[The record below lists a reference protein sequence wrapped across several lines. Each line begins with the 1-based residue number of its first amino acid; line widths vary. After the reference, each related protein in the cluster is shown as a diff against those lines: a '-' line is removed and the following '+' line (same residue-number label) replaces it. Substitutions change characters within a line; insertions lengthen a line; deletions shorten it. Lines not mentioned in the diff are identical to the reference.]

1 MYQGKMAFAVKV
13 DGKILRERGEAVFL
27 PFGSEYTL
35 LIKNLNNRRACVR
48 ITLDGQEVVDGG
60 LIVNANSSVDLERFV
75 KPGQL
80 EKGNRFK
87 FIERTG
93 KVEATRGIG
102 LEDGILRVEFEFE
115 KEVPK
120 YVPPVQHIYHHYN
133 HYPLYRGFSI
143 GDSIFYGS
151 ASASSI
157 SGSTSGS
164 LSSNATMDSYS
175 APEVKLRSRS
185 VGDEALVGEVK
196 TSSGIVQGQNMA
208 GITVPGSVSEQKFTT
223 VNFTGDGTTDVMIIR
238 LFGETADAPVK
249 APVTVKT
256 KQKCTTCGHVNKA
269 TAKFCSECGTG
280 LEIV

>member
-13 DGKILRERGEAVFL
+13 AGKILREHGESVYL

-60 LIVNANSSVDLERFV
+60 LIVGANSSVDLERFV

-80 EKGNRFK
+80 DKGNRFK

-93 KVEATRGIG
+93 KVEATRGIQ

-115 KEVPK
+115 KEYPK
-120 YVPPVQHIYHHYN
+120 YEPPVYHHHHYYN
-133 HYPLYRGFSI
+133 RVYPLGGLYN
-143 GDSIFYGS
+143 
-151 ASASSI
+151 I
-157 SGSTSGS
+157 SGSLGGS
-164 LSSNATMDSYS
+164 AALAGETYAAAASFSSTEPLLQA
-175 APEVKLRSRS
+175 RSLDR
-185 VGDEALVGEVK
+185 EVK
-196 TSSGIVQGQNMA
+196 TAGAVAKNIN
-208 GITVPGSVSEQKFTT
+208 GITVPGSVSDQKFVST
-223 VNFTGDGTTDVMIIR
+223 NFTGDGITQVMVMR
-238 LFGETADAPVK
+238 LFGETETAQVT

-256 KQKCTTCGHVNKA
+256 KPKCSTCGHVNKA
-269 TAKFCSECGTG
+269 KAKFCVECGTG